1 MQTRTFTITIGTET
15 REVEA
20 KLVRDGFYMSRSPIG
35 AYRKGNGRKVWADYI
50 CWFRRPDG
58 EFVPQRTTTIL
69 NRRGYDLVGWI
80 DRISET
86 SASEHVGAIRGA
98 GR

>member
-20 KLVRDGFYMSRSPIG
+20 KLVRDGFFMSRSPIG

-50 CWFRRPDG
+50 CWFERPDG
-58 EFVPQRTTTIL
+58 QFVPQRTTTIL
-69 NRRGYDLVGWI
+69 NRGGYDLVGWV

-86 SASEHVGAIRGA
+86 SASKHVGAMPEA

>member
-20 KLVRDGFYMSRSPIG
+20 KLVRDGFFMSRSPIG

-50 CWFRRPDG
+50 FWFQRPDG
-58 EFVPQRTTTIL
+58 AFVSNRTTTIL
-69 NRRGYDLVGWI
+69 NRGGYALVGWA
-80 DRISET
+80 DAISGKI
-86 SASEHVGAIRGA
+86 ASQHVGAIRGA